1 MTLHF
6 SWLILSFLFGCSLL
20 AGTIDT
26 IAGGGGL
33 ITVPALMAAGLPPTF
48 VLATNKLQAS
58 FGSGMAATRL
68 MQYSH
73 TPIKEVSLGSV
84 FCLIGASIGTVTA
97 IYLSDDFLQKILPGL
112 LLLVLIYTLFSSRIN
127 AMDGHPKLPKHWV
140 MVIFGCLLG
149 FYDGF
154 FGPGTGAFW
163 VVTLVFFLGFNL
175 QKATIHA
182 KVYNFIS
189 NVVALLWFIIGGH
202 VIYSVGLLMAA
213 GQFIGAQ
220 IGAKLVINNGAK
232 LIRPLFITMV
242 LVMLLIVSYKA
253 YLH

>member
-1 MTLHF
+1 MLHL
-6 SWLILSFLFGCSLL
+6 SWLALSFLFLCGLT
-20 AGTIDT
+20 AGIIDT

-33 ITVPALMAAGLPPTF
+33 LCVPALMSVGLPASS
-48 VLATNKLQAS
+48 VLATNKLQAC
-58 FGSGMAATRL
+58 FGSGTAATRL

-73 TPIKEVSLGSV
+73 TPLKEVWQGSL
-84 FCLIGASIGTVTA
+84 FCLIGASAGTA
-97 IYLSDDFLQKILPGL
+97 LILWLNDAFLEKALPIL
-112 LLLVLIYTLFSSRIN
+112 LLLVLLYSIFSPRMGHLDSHARLN
-127 AMDGHPKLPKHWV
+127 KTWAML
-140 MVIFGCLLG
+140 IFGLLLG

-154 FGPGTGAFW
+154 FGPGTGSFW
-163 VVTLVFFLGFNL
+163 VICLILGLGYNL

-189 NVVALLWFIIGGH
+189 NMVSLIWFIMGGH

-220 IGAKLVINNGAK
+220 IGAKLVIQKGAK

-242 LVMLLIVSYKA
+242 SIMLLVIF
-253 YLH
+253 LHNKHY